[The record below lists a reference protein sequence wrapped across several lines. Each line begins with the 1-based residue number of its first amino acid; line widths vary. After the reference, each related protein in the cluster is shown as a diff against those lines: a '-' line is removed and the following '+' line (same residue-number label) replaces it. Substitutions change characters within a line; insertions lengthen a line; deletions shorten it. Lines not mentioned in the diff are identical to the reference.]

1 MAEEGGG
8 GGQSRADKGLT
19 PPRLNQPR
27 RRWRL
32 RREPANYSGI
42 NSYLALHYRAVLARD
57 TRENT
62 RPFNVDDQEQDAIA
76 DPDASV
82 N

>member
-1 MAEEGGG
+1 MEGVG

-19 PPRLNQPR
+19 PPRQNQPR

-32 RREPANYSGI
+32 RREAANYSGI

-57 TRENT
+57 MRENT
-62 RPFNVDDQEQDAIA
+62 RPFNVDVEQDVIA
-76 DPDASV
+76 NEPAPS
-82 N
+82 